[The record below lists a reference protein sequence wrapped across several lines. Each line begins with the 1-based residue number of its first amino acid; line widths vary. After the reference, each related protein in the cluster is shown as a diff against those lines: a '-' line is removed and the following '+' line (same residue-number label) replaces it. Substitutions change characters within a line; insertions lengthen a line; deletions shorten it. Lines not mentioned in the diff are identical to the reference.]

1 MYFRYKK
8 NILILRIL
16 REEILTDIKELNEN
30 GYFKIDIKENKV
42 GRKVDSI
49 DFIVKSFNKKENFK
63 MEF

>member
-1 MYFRYKK
+1 MYFRYKT

-16 REEILTDIKELNEN
+16 REEIPADIKEINET

-49 DFIVKSFNKKENFK
+49 DFIVKFFDKKENFK
-63 MEF
+63 IKF